1 MAGHAGVGD
10 SLDCHPDAGCSRPRA
25 WSTRHTLK
33 EGKSVTEAEM
43 KKAADKGRIAALMAA
58 ADWLET
64 KSDKSR
70 QHPGADLVRAEARAD
85 AYDNAAMTLR
95 AWATK

>member
-1 MAGHAGVGD
+1 M
-10 SLDCHPDAGCSRPRA
+10 
-25 WSTRHTLK
+25 
-33 EGKSVTEAEM
+33 TEAEA
-43 KKAADKGRIAALMAA
+43 KAADKGRIAALMAA

-70 QHPGADLVRAEARAD
+70 RYPGDDLVRAEARAD

-95 AWATK
+95 AWAQDMEG